1 MNQFDYRLYVEVIP
15 RSLPVQKDI
24 PPFEYDTIEPTES
37 IYDGYNMSYI
47 NATSRPTCSFIP
59 IRVPSREPAT
69 TWNKTAHQVV
79 ARRIY
84 YTKDTIIYGITI
96 STGIVFVFIVV
107 GYFYKWFDKNRTK
120 IGKIQSLKNI
130 PKSPKYTGW
139 SEKTPEHTNYNSYF

>member
-15 RSLPVQKDI
+15 RKLPVQKDI

-37 IYDGYNMSYI
+37 IYDGYNMSY
-47 NATSRPTCSFIP
+47 ATSRPVCSPIP
-59 IRVPSREPAT
+59 IRVPSREP
-69 TWNKTAHQVV
+69 V
-79 ARRIY
+79 ASSNTSVQSIITPRIY

-96 STGIVFVFIVV
+96 STGVVFVFIVV
-107 GYFYKWFDKNRTK
+107 GYFYKWFDKNRKK

-139 SEKTPEHTNYNSYF
+139 GEKTPEHTNYNSNF